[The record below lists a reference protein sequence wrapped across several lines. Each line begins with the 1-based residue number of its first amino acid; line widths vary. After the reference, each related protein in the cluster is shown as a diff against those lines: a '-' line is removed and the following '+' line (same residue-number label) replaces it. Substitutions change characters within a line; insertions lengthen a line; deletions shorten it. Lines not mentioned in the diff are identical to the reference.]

1 MNHLKIIAFMFLP
14 TNKHRQQRPDVEVC
28 PSVLTLLVFLDTLK
42 VYGGVPT
49 ELAIKQFWL

>member
-1 MNHLKIIAFMFLP
+1 MFLP

-42 VYGGVPT
+42 AYGGVPT
-49 ELAIKQFWL
+49 ELAIKRFWL